1 VTHGQGVG
9 FVTYWGIAQCHPQ
22 QEGRAEEHLKRKGFE
37 IYLPRIK
44 ISLKG
49 RKRITPLF
57 PGYLF
62 VRINNVWYPIL
73 STIGVLRVLRNG
85 DAEPS
90 KIEDK
95 YVKSIQ
101 GREVRG
107 VVKLEPRQRMQPG
120 DQVRILR
127 GTFKDHIA
135 IYDGMS
141 GKERERVLLELLG
154 RKVPIDIHPDDLA
167 ALGVAP

>member
-1 VTHGQGVG
+1 M
-9 FVTYWGIAQCHPQ
+9 TYWAIAQCHPQ
-22 QEGRAEEHLKRKGFE
+22 QEWRAEDHLKRKGFE

-44 ISLKG
+44 VSIKG

-62 VRINNVWYPIL
+62 VRINSVWYPIL
-73 STIGVLRVLRNG
+73 STVGVLRVLRNG
-85 DAEPS
+85 EAEPS
-90 KIEDK
+90 RIEEKI
-95 YVKSIQ
+95 VKNI
-101 GREVRG
+101 REREIRG
-107 VVKLEPRQRMQPG
+107 LVKLPKRIQPG

>member
-1 VTHGQGVG
+1 M
-9 FVTYWGIAQCHPQ
+9 YWGIAQCHPQ

-44 ISLKG
+44 VSVKD
-49 RKRITPLF
+49 RKRIAPLF

-62 VRINNVWYPIL
+62 VRINSVWYPIL

-85 DAEPS
+85 NEEPS
-90 KIEDK
+90 RIEDK
-95 YVKSIQ
+95 IVKNIRE
-101 GREVRG
+101 REVRG
-107 VVKLEPRQRMQPG
+107 LVKLPKPMQPG